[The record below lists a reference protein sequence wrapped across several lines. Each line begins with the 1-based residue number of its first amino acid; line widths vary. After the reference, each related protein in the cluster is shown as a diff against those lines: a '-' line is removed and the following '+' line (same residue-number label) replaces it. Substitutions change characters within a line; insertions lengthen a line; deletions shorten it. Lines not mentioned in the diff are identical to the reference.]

1 MGTIRG
7 PKPFAC
13 GGAAGI
19 FCGSTD
25 LGARSRYVFM
35 VLALHAFAVRG
46 VSFPTPV
53 LRSLLAKDG
62 CGSPREI
69 TGSAAVDCGEN
80 ISRGEAP
87 FTRFTPESRHR

>member
-1 MGTIRG
+1 
-7 PKPFAC
+7 
-13 GGAAGI
+13 
-19 FCGSTD
+19 
-25 LGARSRYVFM
+25 M

-46 VSFPTPV
+46 VSFTTPV

-62 CGSPREI
+62 CGPPREI

-87 FTRFTPESRHR
+87 FTRGNPRFRRRADTAFAFIDSHTASAT